1 MAEIEIGRGK
11 DCRRAFEL
19 ADVMVVPSRRT
30 RDPADVD
37 LSWKI
42 DAYRFALPLVGAGIE
57 RVLTTDDA
65 IGVGRRGGLP
75 LLDLE
80 ALLAEL
86 GEPGAVH
93 EQVAGIRAADL
104 RVGGAVSPGRA
115 VELLPLA
122 VQAEVDIVAILGP
135 IVSAEHVSTD
145 DDRVNL
151 KTFIRSLDVPVI
163 AGGCSSYSSALH
175 LMRTGAAGIVVGAE
189 IPELGVG
196 VPLATAIADAR
207 AARVR
212 HLDETGVYCQIIARG
227 AIATGADVVAALAC
241 GADAVMV
248 DTSVLDDA
256 DPRAQDLASNL
267 REAMALCGYTD
278 LKGFQKAEVVVR

>member
-19 ADVMVVPSRRT
+19 A
-30 RDPADVD
+30 
-37 LSWKI
+37 
-42 DAYRFALPLVGAGIE
+42 E